1 MKTCFF
7 IGHQDAPESIYNR
20 LLEAVERH
28 ISEYGVTDF
37 IVGKYGN
44 FDRLAARAVIEE
56 KRHHADI
63 TLTLLMPYYRT
74 SAEPLPDGFDGSLF
88 PDGLETVP
96 KRAAK
101 LGLEGVSWLNPRGKH
116 LSHRP
121 QVEWETAGLRA
132 CDVILFW
139 IPAQAEPADKPYA
152 LPTRMELAENLARG
166 KRIVLGID
174 PDVPYMRHAKFLAER
189 YGVKK
194 VHTTFEECL
203 RALKREL
210 ARRKPAE
217 RDVDGPAWVAE
228 TLARHPVCVD
238 DLARNQLLTEQWN
251 RAFAP
256 GDVVRVRGGL
266 PVDASLLPLLN
277 GDIRVE

>member
-74 SAEPLPDGFDGSLF
+74 DAESLPDGFDGSLF

-96 KRAAK
+96 KRAAIMRANQYMIRHCDYLITYNKNRVGNTRK
-101 LGLEGVSWLNPRGKH
+101 L
-116 LSHRP
+116 
-121 QVEWETAGLRA
+121 
-132 CDVILFW
+132 
-139 IPAQAEPADKPYA
+139 
-152 LPTRMELAENLARG
+152 
-166 KRIVLGID
+166 
-174 PDVPYMRHAKFLAER
+174 
-189 YGVKK
+189 
-194 VHTTFEECL
+194 
-203 RALKREL
+203 
-210 ARRKPAE
+210 
-217 RDVDGPAWVAE
+217 VAE
-228 TLARHPVCVD
+228 ARKD
-238 DLARNQLLTEQWN
+238 GLLYIVNIAE
-251 RAFAP
+251 
-256 GDVVRVRGGL
+256 G
-266 PVDASLLPLLN
+266 
-277 GDIRVE
+277 

>member
-74 SAEPLPDGFDGSLF
+74 DAESLPDGFDGSLF

-96 KRAAK
+96 KRAAIMRANQYMIHHCDYLITYNKNRVGNTRK
-101 LGLEGVSWLNPRGKH
+101 L
-116 LSHRP
+116 
-121 QVEWETAGLRA
+121 
-132 CDVILFW
+132 
-139 IPAQAEPADKPYA
+139 
-152 LPTRMELAENLARG
+152 
-166 KRIVLGID
+166 
-174 PDVPYMRHAKFLAER
+174 
-189 YGVKK
+189 
-194 VHTTFEECL
+194 
-203 RALKREL
+203 
-210 ARRKPAE
+210 
-217 RDVDGPAWVAE
+217 VAE
-228 TLARHPVCVD
+228 ARK
-238 DLARNQLLTEQWN
+238 NGLLYIVNIAE
-251 RAFAP
+251 
-256 GDVVRVRGGL
+256 G
-266 PVDASLLPLLN
+266 
-277 GDIRVE
+277 